1 MKSISK
7 GWKNIFSGEP
17 PKKGSGF
24 HGKPTMDPAFT
35 PALPG
40 EKVIKEIK
48 YFVLFSTLKK
58 LMEQGKIT
66 AEYCQQANV
75 AIAEKYG
82 VSELSI

>member
-1 MKSISK
+1 
-7 GWKNIFSGEP
+7 
-17 PKKGSGF
+17 
-24 HGKPTMDPAFT
+24 MDPAFT

-48 YFVLFSTLKK
+48 YFVLFSTLKR

-66 AEYCQQANV
+66 AEFCQQANV

>member
-1 MKSISK
+1 
-7 GWKNIFSGEP
+7 
-17 PKKGSGF
+17 
-24 HGKPTMDPAFT
+24 MDPAFT
-35 PALPG
+35 PVLPG

-48 YFVLFSTLKK
+48 YFVL
-58 LMEQGKIT
+58 EQGKIT

>member
-1 MKSISK
+1 
-7 GWKNIFSGEP
+7 
-17 PKKGSGF
+17 
-24 HGKPTMDPAFT
+24 MDPVFT
-35 PALPG
+35 PALPC
-40 EKVIKEIK
+40 EKVIREIK

-82 VSELSI
+82 VSQLTL

>member
-1 MKSISK
+1 
-7 GWKNIFSGEP
+7 
-17 PKKGSGF
+17 
-24 HGKPTMDPAFT
+24 MDPAFT

-75 AIAEKYG
+75 AIAEK
-82 VSELSI
+82 

>member
-1 MKSISK
+1 MVS
-7 GWKNIFSGEP
+7 
-17 PKKGSGF
+17 
-24 HGKPTMDPAFT
+24 
-35 PALPG
+35 LPWILFLLRQLPC

>member
-1 MKSISK
+1 M
-7 GWKNIFSGEP
+7 
-17 PKKGSGF
+17 
-24 HGKPTMDPAFT
+24 
-35 PALPG
+35 
-40 EKVIKEIK
+40 IKEIK

>member
-1 MKSISK
+1 MFLLYHF
-7 GWKNIFSGEP
+7 WQYHAYFSVRYY
-17 PKKGSGF
+17 
-24 HGKPTMDPAFT
+24 
-35 PALPG
+35 L
-40 EKVIKEIK
+40 K

>member
-1 MKSISK
+1 MTVPIEETAGAMK
-7 GWKNIFSGEP
+7 E
-17 PKKGSGF
+17 
-24 HGKPTMDPAFT
+24 
-35 PALPG
+35 
-40 EKVIKEIK
+40 
-48 YFVLFSTLKK
+48 

>member
-1 MKSISK
+1 
-7 GWKNIFSGEP
+7 
-17 PKKGSGF
+17 
-24 HGKPTMDPAFT
+24 MDPAFT

-66 AEYCQQANV
+66 AEYWQQANV

-82 VSELSI
+82 VSELKIGRAHV

>member
-1 MKSISK
+1 MVS
-7 GWKNIFSGEP
+7 
-17 PKKGSGF
+17 
-24 HGKPTMDPAFT
+24 
-35 PALPG
+35 LPWIPLLLRHFRA
-40 EKVIKEIK
+40 KRVIKEIK

>member
-1 MKSISK
+1 MVSLPWI
-7 GWKNIFSGEP
+7 P
-17 PKKGSGF
+17 L
-24 HGKPTMDPAFT
+24 FT

-66 AEYCQQANV
+66 AEYCQQSQCCYCRKV
-75 AIAEKYG
+75 R
-82 VSELSI
+82 SL

>member
-1 MKSISK
+1 
-7 GWKNIFSGEP
+7 
-17 PKKGSGF
+17 
-24 HGKPTMDPAFT
+24 MDSVFT
-35 PALPG
+35 PALPC
-40 EKVIKEIK
+40 EKVIREIK

-75 AIAEKYG
+75 AIAEKHG